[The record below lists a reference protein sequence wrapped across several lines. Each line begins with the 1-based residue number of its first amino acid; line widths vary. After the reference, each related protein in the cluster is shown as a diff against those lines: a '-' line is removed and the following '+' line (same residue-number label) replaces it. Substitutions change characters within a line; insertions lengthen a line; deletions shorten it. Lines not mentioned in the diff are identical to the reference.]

1 MFQTELFGAWPI
13 FGPGAG
19 KLQTELSGDISG
31 AIFGSGAQY
40 IFQGRYPMCVLGVF
54 RLNLFCDKFP

>member
-1 MFQTELFGAWPI
+1 MFQTELFGAGPI
-13 FGPGAG
+13 FGFGAG

-40 IFQGRYPMCVLGVF
+40 ISGKISYVCARRIPLKSFLR
-54 RLNLFCDKFP
+54 